1 MRVLRG
7 KNRQLSPTSDVIE
20 MTREDTDLVRDTL
33 GGDNGAFEVLVERY
47 QKVIF
52 NMAYRMTRDFDEAED
67 ITQVAFIR
75 AYENLGR
82 YDPGHKFY
90 SWIYRIAVNETLNR
104 IKSAKKMAPLNP
116 LMASS
121 EKSPDRAYGETELGE
136 KIQDAL
142 MDLDPAYRVL
152 IVMRHFRSC
161 SYREIGEALNLPEK
175 RVKSRLFSARQM
187 LRTAL
192 VARGIVQN
200 D

>member
-1 MRVLRG
+1 
-7 KNRQLSPTSDVIE
+7 
-20 MTREDTDLVRDTL
+20 MTREDTDLVRDVL
-33 GGDNGAFEVLVERY
+33 GGRTDAFGVLVGRY

-52 NMAYRMTRDFDEAED
+52 NMAYRMTRDYDEAED

-82 YDPGHKFY
+82 YDSNHKFY
-90 SWIYRIAVNETLNR
+90 SWLYRIAVNETLNR
-104 IKSAKKMAPLNP
+104 IKSQKKMTQLNP
-116 LMASS
+116 TMVSP
-121 EKSPDRAYGETELGE
+121 EKSPDVAAGETELGE

-142 MDLDPAYRVL
+142 MDLEPAYRVL

-161 SYREIGEALNLPEK
+161 SYKEIGDALNLPEK

-192 VARGIVQN
+192 ATRGVVGN